1 MVRRKLFGRV
11 TRWLQPEPF
20 TPACAASN
28 HPAVAQDLWDI
39 FAGLPQGHSIAA
51 LESVSSVMCPSGPA
65 APAVEDERQTPRKED
80 QLKKTERDSFFTSGF
95 DSIMGFFSLLL
106 YLLAALHSS
115 VAANFVG
122 RPGKDN
128 PDGGLPVLHKYG
140 GGRTP
145 GYLFGGCVFGLSQG
159 IEDDYLR
166 ATVLCPYAVYSHLS
180 GDRVSLVMVT
190 VIKFEDM
197 GVQNTSDYNF
207 GPYSIYHYRDSGLG
221 DIFDVDWGE
230 SGRGNENR
238 DGYIQDLTVASEI
251 VETLPSV
258 ISGSVVPGTIIPGAT
273 ILGTTIPGSVITD
286 GGDMSSSTDGSI
298 SWTTETWSISPSNT
312 DDSDSDTSETGSVS
326 SDAESASLSGSETV
340 GPTSIQTAGGAQV
353 TAALGIGALFGV
365 MGLLA

>member
-1 MVRRKLFGRV
+1 MARRKLFGRV

-39 FAGLPQGHSIAA
+39 FAGLPQGHSSAA

-65 APAVEDERQTPRKED
+65 APAVEDERQTPRKEE

-106 YLLAALHSS
+106 YLLAAVIST
-115 VAANFVG
+115 AAAEDAPNSFIL
-122 RPGKDN
+122 PSQQTSL
-128 PDGGLPVLHKYG
+128 DGLYR

-145 GYLFGGCVFGLSQG
+145 SYLFGGCIFGLSQG

-166 ATVLCPYAVYSHLS
+166 ATVLCPHAVYSHLS

-298 SWTTETWSISPSNT
+298 SWTTETRTISPSNT

-326 SDAESASLSGSETV
+326 SDAESASLSGPETV
-340 GPTSIQTAGGAQV
+340 GPTSIQIAGGAQV